1 MDGASLD
8 FEDEHFDAVLCAFTI
23 ALIPDAAGALAEMR
37 RVLRPTG
44 TIGVAVWDD
53 VVDDEWVWEGELMG
67 EFANQAPRE
76 LLETVGRLSGR
87 FAGAPRLHAALADAG
102 FQEIKI
108 DREYVDRAYPSADAW
123 WEWFMSGGA
132 RAFVESLPEAAQQE
146 FRERG
151 IARLESASL
160 NARTR
165 RFVAL
170 LARARAA

>member
-1 MDGASLD
+1 
-8 FEDEHFDAVLCAFTI
+8 
-23 ALIPDAAGALAEMR
+23 
-37 RVLRPTG
+37 
-44 TIGVAVWDD
+44 
-53 VVDDEWVWEGELMG
+53 MG
-67 EFANQAPRE
+67 EVADQAPPE

-102 FQEIKI
+102 FREIKI
-108 DREYVDRAYPSADAW
+108 DREYVDRTYPNAEAW

-151 IARLESASL
+151 LARLESASL

-170 LARARAA
+170 LATAKL